1 MKKLSLIMAI
11 FIITSLGFIIQADNK
26 PKKQDGIIKKL
37 NLSEEQLQK
46 FNDLQFDLENQLLE
60 LKYAVDKNRIEI
72 KNSIRQMPIDKNT
85 ILALTNK
92 NNEIQ
97 AQRKLL
103 IVENWFIVYDILN
116 EEQQKIWVNHFEQ
129 MEKPKLSNKKNKI
142 ENFNKNKPPK
152 R

>member
-1 MKKLSLIMAI
+1 MAI